1 MVSLEVLTT
10 GSKYPDWTLR
20 CEIQVWV
27 VARAHWLW
35 VGPEVSKDF
44 KAPITNMFKELK
56 ETMMIAIQYIVSLN
70 KAVEIINK
78 NQMGHSLMAWS
89 EEVNTS
95 SLRNYKSG
103 KKTCQNIY
111 NINFLKLRNPLFKQK
126 NTWNSPGKQMEQ
138 MENTWERS
146 RLTTLDCA
154 PGPDLLPSLIGLQL
168 PLENHGVP
176 VNWHHGVNSGSQGL

>member
-1 MVSLEVLTT
+1 M
-10 GSKYPDWTLR
+10 
-20 CEIQVWV
+20 
-27 VARAHWLW
+27 
-35 VGPEVSKDF
+35 GPEVSKDF

-103 KKTCQNIY
+103 KKPVKTYI
-111 NINFLKLRNPLFKQK
+111 
-126 NTWNSPGKQMEQ
+126 T
-138 MENTWERS
+138 
-146 RLTTLDCA
+146 LTY
-154 PGPDLLPSLIGLQL
+154 
-168 PLENHGVP
+168 
-176 VNWHHGVNSGSQGL
+176 